1 MKQKS
6 IISSH
11 SIVGM
16 LILSMTLFASCNSNK
31 HQFSSD
37 WKYDNQNHWHECTIK
52 DHTDTSEKL
61 IHSFDNGVVTKEAT
75 EETEG
80 VKTFTCV
87 DCGYKKTEV
96 IEIIKKAHQYSSDY
110 KFDEIGHWH
119 TCTVEGHTDTSEKE
133 DHEYDNAMDTDCNIC
148 GYVRT
153 LKHTFSA
160 TWSNDETSHW
170 HTCTVEDHTDTSEKE
185 DHEYDNAMDTDC
197 NICGYVRTLKHTFS
211 ATWSNDETS
220 HWHICTEEGHTDIS
234 EKLSHN
240 FNDGEITK
248 PSTEEV
254 EGVKTFTCVD
264 CGYQKTENIDK
275 LPHTH
280 KYDMTTWVNTD
291 SSGHYHPT
299 TCGHEDKTK
308 DFAAHDGSWEVKTAE
323 TYGVNRVEKF
333 ECTICG
339 YYDEKEI
346 ENSMLAPKSQ
356 TITVEDLSG
365 MVFNGKK
372 QGIESKVQVTG
383 DATNLSIE
391 YREKG
396 TETYTTKVPIE
407 ANTYEYKITLPGN
420 VEWKEASTTGEFTI
434 EPLEINLDKTT
445 FEITD
450 SSIFENYILL
460 DEFSNVK
467 EGTTIA
473 EATENWTDIISL
485 CLPLS
490 YKKKGTQTVPVSDLF
505 FTDENFKPKSASA
518 SITIKYYDTDP
529 FLAPITD
536 IFTVSGKTVITTT
549 ITRGTVYVNDTL
561 YVHGLNKTI
570 TVLGIE
576 KFRKEVTQATI
587 GDEVGLLITGA
598 EKSELSRKMLLEKE
612 KTLESKQSAIATITA
627 DPNKHTPLTSTSIP
641 QIYLDSVNAD
651 FSVRLTLPSTVD
663 YIMSGETVENVVL
676 DFEESIPNWVGR
688 NFTLRSGGTLIGSGT
703 ITSLHDHSFDTTGEC
718 TCGSKNTTELSFTD
732 SVASSSMYYY
742 SGELKCFTTSLLSSK
757 AAKTY
762 KFELLDSSNNE
773 IIDGS
778 FAIRVFSTL
787 ATEKEITLNDGC
799 ITLTKTAKLT
809 LTPIK
814 IKVLRTPGQSGFAK
828 CTLKITI
835 SE

>member
-6 IISSH
+6 IILSH

-31 HQFSSD
+31 HQFSND
-37 WKYDNQNHWHECTIK
+37 WKYDNQNHWHECTLK

-61 IHSFDNGVVTKEAT
+61 LHSFDNGVVTKEAT

-87 DCGYKKTEV
+87 DCGYKKTEI

-110 KFDEIGHWH
+110 KFDETSHWH

-133 DHEYDNAMDTDCNIC
+133 EHEYDNAMDTDCNIC

-153 LKHTFSA
+153 LKHTFS
-160 TWSNDETSHW
+160 S
-170 HTCTVEDHTDTSEKE
+170 
-185 DHEYDNAMDTDC
+185 
-197 NICGYVRTLKHTFS
+197 
-211 ATWSNDETS
+211 TWSNDETS
-220 HWHICTEEGHTDIS
+220 HWHICIEEGHTDIS

-248 PSTEEV
+248 PSTEEA

-264 CGYQKTENIDK
+264 CGYQKTETVDK

-308 DFAAHDGSWEVKTAE
+308 DFAAHEGSWEVKTAE

-333 ECTICG
+333 DCTICG
-339 YYDEKEI
+339 YHDEKEI
-346 ENSMLAPKSQ
+346 ENSMLASKSQ
-356 TITVEDLSG
+356 KITVEDLSG
-365 MVFNGKK
+365 MVFNGKE
-372 QGIESKVQVTG
+372 QGIESKVKVIG
-383 DATNLSIE
+383 DTTNLSIE

-396 TETYTTKVPIE
+396 TETYTTKAPIE

-420 VEWKEASTTGEFTI
+420 VEWLEASTTGEFTI

-450 SSIFENYILL
+450 SSISENYILL

-473 EATENWTDIISL
+473 EATDNWTDIISL

-505 FTDENFKPKSASA
+505 FTDENFKPKSTSA
-518 SITIKYYDTDP
+518 SITINYFDTDP

-536 IFTVSGKTVITTT
+536 IFTVSGKTLITTT

-570 TVLGIE
+570 TVSSIE
-576 KFRKEVTQATI
+576 LYGKEVTQATI
-587 GDEVGLLITGA
+587 GDEVSLLITGA

-627 DPNKHTPLTSTSIP
+627 DANNNTPLTSTTIP

-651 FSVRLTLPSTVD
+651 FSVRLTFPSTVD
-663 YIMSGETVENVVL
+663 YIVSGETVENIVL

-688 NFTLRSGGTLIGSGT
+688 NFTLKTGGTLIGSGT
-703 ITSLHDHSFDTTGEC
+703 ITSLHEHSFDTNGEC
-718 TCGSKNTTELSFTD
+718 TCGSKNTTTLNFTVN
-732 SVASSSMYYY
+732 VASSSMYYY
-742 SGELKCFTTSLLSSK
+742 SSELKCFTTNLLSTPK
-757 AAKTY
+757 AARTY

-773 IIDGS
+773 ITDGS
-778 FAIRVFSTL
+778 FAIRVFSTST
-787 ATEKEITLNDGC
+787 TEKEITLNDGC
-799 ITLTKTAKLT
+799 TTLVKTPKLT

-814 IKVLRTPGQSGFAK
+814 IKVLRTPGQSSFAK